1 MVVATCFKGAPLR
14 LVCLGRDDQMD
25 MFTLRLV
32 CLSEI
37 DQVERPVLRLVS
49 LGGSV
54 KDHRLL

>member
-1 MVVATCFKGAPLR
+1 MR

>member
-1 MVVATCFKGAPLR
+1 MVAACFIDAPLR

-25 MFTLRLV
+25 MFALRLV
-32 CLSEI
+32 CLSKI